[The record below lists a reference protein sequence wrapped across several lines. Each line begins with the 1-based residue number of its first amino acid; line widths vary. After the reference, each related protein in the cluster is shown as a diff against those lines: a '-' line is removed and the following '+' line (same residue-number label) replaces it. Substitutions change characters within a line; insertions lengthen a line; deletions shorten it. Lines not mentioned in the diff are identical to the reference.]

1 MDEHRSK
8 KAQEKLASN
17 RKAEWNWNRNSDL
30 DAGRRV
36 DKEALSMILGG
47 AADNLKTKLKKEVGR
62 SSLKF
67 APHMYNYESH

>member
-1 MDEHRSK
+1 MQAHNDARGRSLMDEHRSK

-47 AADNLKTKLKKEVGR
+47 AADNLKTRFKGGFNR
-62 SSLKF
+62 
-67 APHMYNYESH
+67 